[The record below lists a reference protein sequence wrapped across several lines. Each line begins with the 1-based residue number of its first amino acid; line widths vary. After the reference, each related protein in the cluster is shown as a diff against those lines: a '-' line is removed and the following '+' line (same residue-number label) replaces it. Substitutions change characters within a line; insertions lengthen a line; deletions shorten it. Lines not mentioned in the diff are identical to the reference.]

1 MILIVM
7 YFTYPI
13 EKKGLILRWV
23 FLNFFS
29 NYNRSSGDTVVI
41 DSERFRSRVI
51 SRFVEG
57 DSVNRT
63 AIRIVIINIERGR
76 KEKSKYFIYEKK
88 KYKY

>member
-1 MILIVM
+1 M

-29 NYNRSSGDTVVI
+29 NYNLSSGDTVVI
-41 DSERFRSRVI
+41 DSERFRSRII

-63 AIRIVIINIERGR
+63 GIRIVIINIERG
-76 KEKSKYFIYEKK
+76 SSG
-88 KYKY
+88 